1 MMLRAAARRIPL
13 QSLAAG
19 SAPRWGWLLFLLVL
33 VIGTVSVIQWLSVDR
48 IEKRTD
54 EIDKHLARMYTT
66 ISEGPYRLRAAQLG
80 LKEPMTV
87 KVVEFR
93 PRKTFEWWGPRSR
106 IFFTITEVRDKTL
119 RIRIAGYADRNP
131 FEPVDAVLPIAPGVA
146 MSLRPA
152 VNISGIPDLH
162 VVILDPMPNSAYARV
177 AVGPKADQPSW
188 GRLRRE

>member
-1 MMLRAAARRIPL
+1 MEVRSAAARLLRW
-13 QSLAAG
+13 SLPAA
-19 SAPRWGWLLFLLVL
+19 SAPRWGWLLLLLVL
-33 VIGTVSVIQWLSVDR
+33 VIGTLSVIQWLSVGR

-54 EIDKHLARMYTT
+54 EIDKHLARIYTA

-93 PRKTFEWWGPRSR
+93 PRQTFEWWGPKSR

-119 RIRIAGYADRNP
+119 RVRIAGYADRNP

-152 VNISGIPDLH
+152 VNIVGIPDLH
-162 VVILDPMPNSAYARV
+162 VVILDPMPNSAWARV
-177 AVGPKADQPSW
+177 VVGPKADRPSW
-188 GRLRRE
+188 GNFRRD